1 MITIQNTRELPRDLL
16 YCFALTDEQAKAIAT
31 QYQASWYYPC
41 DKKSGY
47 LYVLNS
53 EHEEKKAT

>member
-1 MITIQNTRELPRDLL
+1 MTIIQNTRELPREPLR
-16 YCFALTDEQAKAIAT
+16 CFALTETQAKVKAT
-31 QYQASWYYPC
+31 QYQTSWYYPR
-41 DKKSGY
+41 DEKSGY